1 MERYLTPSEV
11 AEIFGMSRSGVIK
24 WIREGKIK
32 AIEINGRWRIPYSE
46 VERLLSGSNKVKQ
59 VAIYA
64 RVSSNTQKDDLER
77 QLNALREWVRRNY
90 GDVNVVEVKD
100 IGSGLKEDRRG
111 LKKLIELARRRQ
123 IDAVVVAYKDRLTR
137 FGFEYLVELFKAYG
151 VNVVVAFQE
160 EPKDYTQELVEDF
173 VEIVKSFASR
183 IYGHRSHKYEE
194 VVRCVEEAEKDSKG

>member
-1 MERYLTPSEV
+1 MTPSEV
-11 AEIFGMSRSGVIK
+11 AEIFGISRSGVIK

-46 VERLLSGSNKVKQ
+46 VERLISGKEKVRQ

-77 QLNALREWVRRNY
+77 QSNALKEWVKKTF
-90 GDVNVVEVKD
+90 GDVMIIEIKD
-100 IGSGLKEDRRG
+100 IDSGLKEDRRG
-111 LKKLIELARRRQ
+111 LKKLIELAKRRQ
-123 IDAVVVAYKDRLTR
+123 INTIVVAYKDRLTR

-151 VNVVVAFQE
+151 VDIIVSFQE
-160 EPKDYTQELVEDF
+160 EPKDYMQELVEDF

-183 IYGHRSHKYEE
+183 IYSHRSHKYEK
-194 VVRCVEEAEKDSKG
+194 VVKCVEDIEKDC

>member
-32 AIEINGRWRIPYSE
+32 AVEINGRWRIPYSE
-46 VERLLSGSNKVKQ
+46 IERLLSGGGRVKQ
-59 VAIYA
+59 VAVYA
-64 RVSSNTQKDDLER
+64 RVSPTQKDDLER
-77 QLNALREWVRRNY
+77 QLVALREWVRKTL
-90 GDVNVVEVKD
+90 GEVSAIEVKD

-111 LKKLIELARRRQ
+111 LKKLIELAKKRQ
-123 IDAVVVAYKDRLTR
+123 IDTVVVAYKDRLTR

-151 VNVVVAFQE
+151 VNVIVAFQE
-160 EPKDYTQELVEDF
+160 EPKDYMQELVEDF

-183 IYGHRSHKYEE
+183 IYGHKYEK
-194 VVRCVEEAEKDSKG
+194 VIKCVEDLEKDG

>member
-46 VERLLSGSNKVKQ
+46 VERLISGKERVKQ

-77 QLNALREWVRRNY
+77 QLNTLKEWVKKTF
-90 GDVNVVEVKD
+90 GEVSVTEVKD
-100 IGSGLKEDRRG
+100 IDSGLKEDRRG
-111 LKKLIELARRRQ
+111 LKKLIELAKRRQ
-123 IDAVVVAYKDRLTR
+123 IDAIVVTYKDRLTR

-151 VNVVVAFQE
+151 VNVIVAFQD
-160 EPKDYTQELVEDF
+160 EPKDYMQELVEDF

-183 IYGHRSHKYEE
+183 IYGHKYEK
-194 VVRCVEEAEKDSKG
+194 VIKCVEDVEKDS

>member
-1 MERYLTPSEV
+1 VERYLTPSEV

-32 AIEINGRWRIPYSE
+32 AIEVNGRWRIPYSE
-46 VERLLSGSNKVKQ
+46 IERLVSGGGRVKQ
-59 VAIYA
+59 VALYA

-77 QLNALREWVRRNY
+77 QLVALREWVRKTL
-90 GDVNVVEVKD
+90 GGVSVIEVKD

-111 LKKLIELARRRQ
+111 LKKLIELAKKRQ

-151 VNVVVAFQE
+151 VNVIVAFQE
-160 EPKDYTQELVEDF
+160 EPKDYMQELVEDF
-173 VEIVKSFASR
+173 VEIVRSFASR
-183 IYGHRSHKYEE
+183 IYGHRSHRYEK
-194 VVRCVEEAEKDSKG
+194 VMKCVEDVEKDG

>member
-32 AIEINGRWRIPYSE
+32 AVEINGRWRIPYSE
-46 VERLLSGSNKVKQ
+46 VERLLSGGNRVKQ
-59 VAIYA
+59 VVIYA

-77 QLNALREWVRRNY
+77 QLNALREWVRENY

-151 VNVVVAFQE
+151 VNVVVAFQDE
-160 EPKDYTQELVEDF
+160 DYMQELVEDF

-183 IYGHRSHKYEE
+183 IYGHRSHKYEK
-194 VVRCVEEAEKDSKG
+194 VIKCVEDVEKDSKA